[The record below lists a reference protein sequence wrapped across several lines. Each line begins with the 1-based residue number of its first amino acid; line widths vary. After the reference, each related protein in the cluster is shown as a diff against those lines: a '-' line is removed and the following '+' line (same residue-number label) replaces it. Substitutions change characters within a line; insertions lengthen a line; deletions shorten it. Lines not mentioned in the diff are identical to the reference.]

1 MFPSLILPL
10 LPFLLLPLSALAS
23 FSNTAIVR
31 TIELGGSISVVTTSY
46 QAKVVSDSPVSEYVI
61 GLGKEEE
68 GKVGWFDVRMK
79 SKGGG
84 GGQLEW
90 RRGRWD
96 ERRSVRA
103 QFSGRWLVVDGR
115 RQRDC

>member
-1 MFPSLILPL
+1 MFLRLASLLSLLPL
-10 LPFLLLPLSALAS
+10 LASAAGT

-46 QAKVVSDSPVSEYVI
+46 QAKVTSQEAATEYVI

-68 GKVGWFDVRMK
+68 GKVGWFDVRWKGK
-79 SKGGG
+79 SGSGGG
-84 GGQLEW
+84 GGLEW

-96 ERRSVRA
+96 ERR
-103 QFSGRWLVVDGR
+103 
-115 RQRDC
+115 